1 LPIDELKIDRAFM
14 VDVPDSTADS
24 EIVSTIVKTAGIL
37 GISVVVEGIETQ
49 AQLDFLRD
57 TGCDCIQGF
66 LLGRPM
72 PIEDIHKL
80 LTASQPGGG
89 LMSKT
94 ELLMT
99 R

>member
-1 LPIDELKIDRAFM
+1 M
-14 VDVPDSTADS
+14 VDVPDSAADS

-57 TGCDCIQGF
+57 TGCDCMQGF

-72 PIEDIHKL
+72 PIAEIQHL
-80 LTASQPGGG
+80 LSSAQNAASNA
-89 LMSKT
+89 KT
-94 ELLMT
+94 EFLM
-99 R
+99 